1 MGTAANVLVGTNGGI
16 AFAIDGTT
24 LPTNATDVLDVAF
37 ADLGYI
43 SDDGL
48 SEKIAKSTTP
58 IKNWK
63 GDTVR
68 KVMTEHAVSYTFTMI
83 ETNDDSEAAYYGADP
98 ADGIS
103 AVQGQRGC
111 WVADVFDGDVSIRI
125 VIPDGQVTETG
136 DVAYK
141 NDQAIAYQVTVEC
154 YPDDTGAKAYK
165 YKDLGGS

>member
-1 MGTAANVLVGTNGGI
+1 MGTAANVLVGTNGG
-16 AFAIDGTT
+16 AAYAVDGTT
-24 LPTNATDVLDVAF
+24 LPTTATEALNVAF

-48 SEKIAKSTTP
+48 AEKIGRSTNP

-68 KVMTEHAVSYTFTMI
+68 TVQTEHNVSYTFTMI
-83 ETNDDSEAAYYGADP
+83 ETTDDTEAAYYGSDP
-98 ADGIS
+98 SAGIS
-103 AVQGQRGC
+103 AVQGQRGE
-111 WVADVFDGDVSIRI
+111 WVFDVFDGDVSIRI
-125 VIPDGQVTETG
+125 VVPDGQVTETG

-154 YPDDTGAKAYK
+154 YPDGSGNKAYK